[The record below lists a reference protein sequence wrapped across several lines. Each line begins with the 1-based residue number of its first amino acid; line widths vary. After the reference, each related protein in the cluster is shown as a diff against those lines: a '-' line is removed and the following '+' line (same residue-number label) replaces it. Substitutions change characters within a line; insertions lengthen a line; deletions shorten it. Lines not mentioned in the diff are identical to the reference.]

1 MINLNNIKQRT
12 KTNVR
17 RHLPLK
23 LHNSSFSSCST
34 NYALLFSFAVLST
47 FLIKNID
54 SLIDHQ

>member
-47 FLIKNID
+47 MNIFNKKY
-54 SLIDHQ
+54 